1 MIIKN
6 MYKNYPKKKYGQHF
20 LVNDAIIEAII
31 KQINPNKKERLVE
44 IGPGLGALTKPIS
57 VLVEKLTVIEIDC
70 KILNFLK
77 NHSYYSKLVVFCD
90 DVLRFNFLNLFN
102 ENNQLL
108 RIFGNLPYNISTVLI
123 LLLFKQIEIIHDMH
137 FMLQKEVAERLVA
150 NPGNKAYGR
159 LSIIAQYYC
168 NNKILLNVN
177 AENFWPIP
185 KVDSVFVNL
194 IPHMHAPYFVNDIK
208 VLSHITKI
216 AFQNRRKIV
225 RHSLKPLFSEKN
237 LIQLSIDPK
246 CRAENIS
253 VLQYCQLSNFLYQK
267 LKKN

>member
-6 MYKNYPKKKYGQHF
+6 ISKHYPRKKYGQHF
-20 LVNDAIIEAII
+20 LVNDTIIDAII
-31 KQINPNKKERLVE
+31 KKINPNKKETLVE

-57 VLVEKLTVIEIDC
+57 ILVEKLTVIEIDC

-77 NHSYYSKLVVFCD
+77 NNSYYSKLVVFCD
-90 DVLRFNFLNLFN
+90 DVLRFNFLDLFN
-102 ENNQLL
+102 ESNQLL

-123 LLLFKQIEIIHDMH
+123 LFLFKQIAIIQDMH

-194 IPHMHAPYFVNDIK
+194 IPHIHAPYFVYDIN
-208 VLSHITKI
+208 VLSNITKI

-225 RHSLKPLFSEKN
+225 RHSLKSLFSEKN